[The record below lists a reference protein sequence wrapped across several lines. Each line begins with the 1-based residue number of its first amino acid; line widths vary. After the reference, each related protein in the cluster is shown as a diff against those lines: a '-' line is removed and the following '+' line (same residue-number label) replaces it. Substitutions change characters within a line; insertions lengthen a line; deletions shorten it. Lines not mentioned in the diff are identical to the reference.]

1 MRATVSASAL
11 AGALKSSA
19 AARTTTMPV
28 LTHALLQ
35 ADTDSLTLETTDTE
49 IYVRVSID
57 AQVSSPGSAL
67 LHAGLLSAA
76 SAADGDIAISGEG
89 DVRRGRSRYSVPV
102 LPAGDFPTAEVVQFT
117 PVVIDPLQLREA
129 IAQVQY
135 AAKPDDV
142 RAFCQ
147 TVNLQTGR
155 VWATDGHRAARVAVD
170 YDGPTVCIPVRQIA
184 HVLGALEEGARVLVA
199 KSGAASEVNVS
210 APQRA
215 GLLRIERKGVTVTV
229 RCYDTTLPSVDQLFP
244 VHPRDPIV
252 VERKLL
258 AAALRR
264 FMPFISEKIGAVV
277 RLSVHEGELGLSDRK
292 RENMDTVP
300 LSAASTPGAEID
312 MGANAKYLLDV
323 LSVIDGDL
331 VALHPPTAAGP
342 LVLMEHNGDIDRAGH
357 IAMPW
362 NI

>member
-35 ADTDSLTLETTDTE
+35 AEADALTIETTDTE

-57 AQVSSPGSAL
+57 AQVSTPGTAL
-67 LHAGLLSAA
+67 LHAGLLAAA
-76 SAADGDIAISGEG
+76 SAAEGELTLTSEG
-89 DVRRGRSRYSVPV
+89 DVRRGRSRYSVPL
-102 LPAGDFPTAEVVQFT
+102 LPPGDFPTAEDAQFT
-117 PVVIDPLQLREA
+117 AIAINPLQLREA
-129 IAQVQY
+129 IEQVQY
-135 AAKPDDV
+135 AAKSDDV
-142 RAFCQ
+142 RPFCQ
-147 TVNLQTGR
+147 VVNLQPGK
-155 VWATDGHRAARVAVD
+155 VWATDGHRAARVALD
-170 YDGPTVCIPVRQIA
+170 YDGPTACIPVRQIN
-184 HVLGALEEGARVLVA
+184 HVLSALEEGARVLVA
-199 KSGAASEVNVS
+199 NNCMAREVSMGLN
-210 APQRA
+210 QRA
-215 GLLRIERKGVTVTV
+215 GLLRIERPGLSVTV
-229 RCYDTTLPSVDQLFP
+229 RCFDSVLPGIDQLFP
-244 VHPRDPIV
+244 ANPRDPLV
-252 VERKLL
+252 VERRLL
-258 AAALRR
+258 VAALRR

-300 LSAASTPGAEID
+300 LADVTPRGVSID
-312 MGANAKYLLDV
+312 VGANAKYLLDV
-323 LSVIDGDL
+323 MGVLDTDL

-342 LVLMEHNGDIDRAGH
+342 LVLLPHNGDIDRAGH